1 MSGPVTGTIA
11 TWISRLRGFEKKPAK
26 AVGPPTYFYQKCTTL
41 KVVEFAHILIIL
53 AFGGSIKSWWNIMR
67 VCRLL
72 SHFGGFLKWRLPP
85 NPPNKST
92 ILSTFQPMVFH
103 QKWYSYL
110 QIPLFTIICI
120 IDIAHIL
127 EISSYFPMKSRFM
140 KLMSSFSPPFSHIFA
155 VFSHVF
161 SR

>member
-1 MSGPVTGTIA
+1 
-11 TWISRLRGFEKKPAK
+11 
-26 AVGPPTYFYQKCTTL
+26 
-41 KVVEFAHILIIL
+41 
-53 AFGGSIKSWWNIMR
+53 MR

-140 KLMSSFSPPFSHIFA
+140 KLMSSFSPPFSHIFLPYFPMFFPGKGA
-155 VFSHVF
+155 QKWAENPKLWEKVNPP
-161 SR
+161 SRALVRKIPCP